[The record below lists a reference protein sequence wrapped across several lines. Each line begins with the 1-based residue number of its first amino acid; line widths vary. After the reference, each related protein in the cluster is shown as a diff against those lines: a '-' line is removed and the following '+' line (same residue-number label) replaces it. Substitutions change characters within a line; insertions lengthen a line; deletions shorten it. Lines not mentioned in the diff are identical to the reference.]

1 MRNTCFSRN
10 AWVCLLVLAFSFTF
24 TAAQTSSA
32 IDSQTAATKTA
43 TKTDATGNASTQTD
57 DSTNYSPKRQLGF
70 WGGTYTF
77 HRDLAGASAR
87 AGFGVFSVRYSR
99 TINKSPRVRLKYT
112 VDFAPLVIINF
123 RNERLVRENPRT
135 LDVERDTAFGVGASP
150 FGLQANF
157 RNGKKVQPFIGG
169 SLGVILFNKP
179 VPDRRT
185 PLEPN
190 AVGEKLNFTG
200 DFGAGVEIGLKNN
213 KSFLIGYKYHH
224 ISNGYRGG
232 INVGYNTNLVW
243 AGLNFGR

>member
-1 MRNTCFSRN
+1 MLHTFLSRN
-10 AWVCLLVLAFSFTF
+10 AALCLLILAFTF
-24 TAAQTSSA
+24 TFAPAQTSTDTISKTSTENVSGNTSA
-32 IDSQTAATKTA
+32 QADET
-43 TKTDATGNASTQTD
+43 
-57 DSTNYSPKRQLGF
+57 TNYAPKRQLGF

-87 AGFGVFSVRYSR
+87 AGFGIFSVRYSR

-123 RNERLVRENPRT
+123 RNERLVQENPRV
-135 LDVERDTAFGVGASP
+135 LDVERDTAFGIGASP

-157 RNGKKVQPFIGG
+157 RNGKKVQPFVGG

-179 VPDRRT
+179 VPDRRS

-190 AVGEKLNFTG
+190 AIGKKLNFTG
-200 DFGAGVEIGLKNN
+200 DVGGGVEIGLKNN

-224 ISNGYRGG
+224 ISNAYRGG
-232 INVGYNTNLVW
+232 INVGYNINLVW
-243 AGLNFGR
+243 AGLNFSR

>member
-1 MRNTCFSRN
+1 MRHKNFCRSV
-10 AWVCLLVLAFSFTF
+10 ALCLLALAFGFTF
-24 TAAQTSSA
+24 TAAQTSTTT
-32 IDSQTAATKTA
+32 DSKPSTENLSSGTAPQADETI
-43 TKTDATGNASTQTD
+43 
-57 DSTNYSPKRQLGF
+57 NYSPKRQLGF

-87 AGFGVFSVRYSR
+87 AGFGIFSVRYSR
-99 TINKSPRVRLKYT
+99 AINRSPRVRLKYT

-123 RNERLVRENPRT
+123 RNERLVQANPRV

-157 RNGKKVQPFIGG
+157 RNGRKVQPFVGG

-179 VPDRRT
+179 VPDRRS
-185 PLEPN
+185 PLEPD
-190 AVGEKLNFTG
+190 AVGKKLNFTG
-200 DFGAGVEIGLKNN
+200 DVGAGVEINLKNN